1 MKTVNW
7 FNVLV
12 SSSIG
17 REAVPEFVKGQRSL
31 RSIRALCPKGTAIRS
46 EVYKLEKMG
55 TKRAKNAA
63 RKAIARLEK
72 AFL

>member
-7 FNVLV
+7 YNVLV
-12 SSSIG
+12 SSAVG
-17 REAVPEFVKGQRSL
+17 REAIPEFVNGQRSL
-31 RSIRALCPKGTAIRS
+31 RSIRTMCPKGTVIRS